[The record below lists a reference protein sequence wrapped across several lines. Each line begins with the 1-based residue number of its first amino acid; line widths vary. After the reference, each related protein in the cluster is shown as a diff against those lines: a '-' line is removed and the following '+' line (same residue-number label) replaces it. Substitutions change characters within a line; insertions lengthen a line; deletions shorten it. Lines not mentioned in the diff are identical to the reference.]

1 MSHSQ
6 VKLTYTAIDNGAETT
21 VSIHVDLFQVND
33 DTLTFWTFYPGYED
47 VMNVD
52 KWSVS
57 GVVSFSVRD

>member
-6 VKLTYTAIDNGAETT
+6 VRLTYTAIDNGCETT

-33 DTLTFWTFYPGYED
+33 DTLTFWTFYTGYDD

-52 KWSVS
+52 KWQVS